1 MAAGFG
7 EDKIYAKK
15 LLGITAMERLVGR
28 EQFNGL
34 LGPYIKKPLGNQSWS
49 VWMINDRQ

>member
-28 EQFNGL
+28 SSLMGCWGHTLKAPWETKAGQCG
-34 LGPYIKKPLGNQSWS
+34 
-49 VWMINDRQ
+49 